1 MPGGV
6 ARSADIERTPMT
18 IPARRPIIALPLL
31 LTAVA
36 ATVALGPVAAAW
48 ADDAPLS
55 GPPVNPDQGKDG
67 GKADGFGKGISGNQN
82 RERPGQGMLA
92 ERRNAEIWR
101 RALEQTMPELRAEV
115 QDKVRTMRDD
125 FESRLRAWREANGA
139 ALQELEKKA
148 RGWRDRAGGG
158 APPASGDAPGK
169 GETPGKGADGAAGG
183 KPDRSVMEQI
193 QKLRESA
200 PKVTELQE
208 TVWSLFSAD
217 EQAAFKKRYDAMQ
230 EQAKK
235 RGGRPGQGR
244 GPANPEGDAMEPDP
258 MLPGGEA
265 PPKAPPSGKPF
276 NFDDKGSPK
285 G

>member
-1 MPGGV
+1 
-6 ARSADIERTPMT
+6 MT
-18 IPARRPIIALPLL
+18 LPVRPRIFTLPLL
-31 LTAVA
+31 LTALA
-36 ATVALGPVAAAW
+36 ATVAVGPAASAW

-55 GPPVNPDQGKDG
+55 GPPVSPDQGKGG
-67 GKADGFGKGISGNQN
+67 GKGDGFGKGIGGNQN

-92 ERRNAEIWR
+92 ERRNAEVWR

-115 QDKVRTMRDD
+115 QEKVRAMRDD
-125 FESRLRAWREANGA
+125 FESRMRTWREENGEK
-139 ALQELEKKA
+139 LQELEKKM
-148 RGWRDRAGGG
+148 RSWRDRAGGG
-158 APPASGDAPGK
+158 GKPPASGDAPGK
-169 GETPGKGADGAAGG
+169 GNDGAAGG
-183 KPDRSVMEQI
+183 KPDRSVMEEM
-193 QKLRESA
+193 QKLRDSA
-200 PKVTELQE
+200 PKIADLQE
-208 TVWSLFSAD
+208 KVWALLSAD

-230 EQAKK
+230 DQAKK

-244 GPANPEGDAMEPDP
+244 DAGNPAGDAMEPDP